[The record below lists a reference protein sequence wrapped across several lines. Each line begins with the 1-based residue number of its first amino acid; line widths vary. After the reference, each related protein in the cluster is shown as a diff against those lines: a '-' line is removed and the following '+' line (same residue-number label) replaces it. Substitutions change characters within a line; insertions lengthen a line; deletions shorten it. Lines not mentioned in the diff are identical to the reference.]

1 MPSTKSTPKKAPALR
16 QSRASKPADEI
27 KDRDLD
33 KVVGG
38 LRSTGAPRPGD
49 PCDGGE

>member
-1 MPSTKSTPKKAPALR
+1 MPSTKSAPKKTPTLR
-16 QSRASKPADEI
+16 GNKASKPATEI

-33 KVVGG
+33 KVTGG
-38 LRSTGAPRPGD
+38 LRSIPRPGD